1 MIKPILITLKGLDS
15 TKKAF
20 LAVRSN
26 LGKVGKSV
34 EALKKKF
41 PKLTS
46 IVSATFGMMKAVIG
60 KVVKIVLGLGAAF
73 GAAFTAITIS
83 TMRSIDNLGNFSS
96 KIGTS
101 AGSLAKLQFAAQQTG
116 VETNTMNMA
125 LQRFTRRTAEAA
137 KGTGEAKGALKELN
151 LDAKALL
158 KLPLEDQILELSKAF
173 QTVTDPADKV
183 RLAMKLF
190 DSEGVALVN
199 TLGLGSEALKAMF
212 ADAEQLGLVLSEDA
226 VGGVEDSVDA
236 FGRLKTLITGFS
248 RQAVASFAPA
258 IKAISDELV
267 ELGLKAADGDV
278 SKIGD
283 IIAKGTIDAFIK
295 IVEVIAGIA
304 NALQTMAFKV
314 QSVYRKFFDSEET
327 KKKKK
332 ELKEL
337 NTELHRLGA
346 GEMSRGKGNTE
357 LEAKLDRR
365 IQLEK
370 ELSELQAGPQA
381 PVPFDESGLVASLER
396 IRDSVGQVKDE
407 AVKPLMDEIVTLG
420 SQNWFEKL
428 VAGALDFK
436 DKVGGAFKNVKDQVF
451 DFDSDLNGLVTGSV
465 DAMVQGFTD
474 MMSGAKSF
482 KDAMKDMAKSII
494 DSLMKMYV
502 KYMIVQPLFDHMFP
516 GARAGSVKAP
526 PKALGGPVQGNTPYL
541 VGERGP
547 ELFVPNSGGNII
559 PNNKMGGGGG
569 NVVVNQTI
577 NVTTGVQ
584 QTVRAEI
591 ATLMPQIA
599 NAAKGAVADARQ
611 RGGGF
616 SKALVGA

>member
-46 IVSATFGMMKAVIG
+46 IVTKTFGMMKAAIG
-60 KVVKIVLGLGAAF
+60 KVVKIALGLGAAF

-83 TMRSIDNLGNFSS
+83 TMRSIDDLGKFSS

-183 RLAMKLF
+183 RVAMKLF

-226 VGGVEDSVDA
+226 VDGVEDSVDA

-283 IIAKGTIDAFIK
+283 VIAKGTIDAFIK

-337 NTELHRLGA
+337 NTELYRLGA
-346 GEMSRGKGNTE
+346 SEASRGKGNTE

-370 ELSELQAGPQA
+370 ELAELEAGPQA

-428 VAGALDFK
+428 VSGALDFK

-482 KDAMKDMAKSII
+482 KDAMKDMARSII

-502 KYMIVQPLFDHMFP
+502 KYMIVQPLFDAMFP
-516 GARAGSVKAP
+516 GARTTAP
-526 PKALGGPVQGNTPYL
+526 AVGGKALGGPVQGNTPYL

>member
-26 LGKVGKSV
+26 LGQVGKSV

-83 TMRSIDNLGNFSS
+83 TMRSIDDLGKFSS

-158 KLPLEDQILELSKAF
+158 KMPLEDQILELSKAF

-183 RLAMKLF
+183 RVAMKLF

-226 VGGVEDSVDA
+226 VNGVEESVDA

-295 IVEVIAGIA
+295 IVQVIAGIA

-332 ELKEL
+332 ELKDL
-337 NTELHRLGA
+337 NMELHRLGA
-346 GEMSRGKGNTE
+346 GEMSRGKGNKE
-357 LEAKLDRR
+357 LEDKLDRR

-370 ELSELQAGPQA
+370 ELTELQAGGQA
-381 PVPFDESGLVASLER
+381 PVPFDDKGLVASLER

-428 VAGALDFK
+428 VSGALDFK
-436 DKVGGAFKNVKDQVF
+436 DKLGGAFKNVKDQIF
-451 DFDSDLNGLVTGSV
+451 DFDSALNGVVTGAV
-465 DAMVQGFTD
+465 DAMTQGFTD
-474 MMSGAKSF
+474 MITGAKSF

-494 DSLMKMYV
+494 DSLIKMYV
-502 KYMIVQPLFDHMFP
+502 KYLIVQPLFDMMFP
-516 GARAGSVKAP
+516 GARTAAP
-526 PKALGGPVQGNTPYL
+526 AVGERALGGPVQGNTPYL

-599 NAAKGAVADARQ
+599 NAAKGAVVDARQ
-611 RGGGF
+611 RGGGY